1 MLYFNEPSLASAN
14 KSYFYLQPTDWNN
27 SYYLLQTI
35 SSGTQLMKNLSNG
48 LLMPSLCYHLVSNG
62 LWNEFLLMSIACMSL
77 LGKVT

>member
-35 SSGTQLMKNLSNG
+35 SSGTQLMKNLSND
-48 LLMPSLCYHLVSNG
+48 N
-62 LWNEFLLMSIACMSL
+62 SL
-77 LGKVT
+77 LNKQDDFDKLSC